1 MQVSLR
7 AEEVHR
13 PAIRASAF
21 HGLRCR
27 LWVGTASPGD
37 GGAVG
42 GALPSGSPEAYDRTT
57 SYSSRSDQH
66 GLNGPMTA

>member
-1 MQVSLR
+1 MLLSAPYV
-7 AEEVHR
+7 AEDDGHHPFLEQPQR
-13 PAIRASAF
+13 
-21 HGLRCR
+21 
-27 LWVGTASPGD
+27 VGTASPGD

-66 GLNGPMTA
+66 GPNGPMTA